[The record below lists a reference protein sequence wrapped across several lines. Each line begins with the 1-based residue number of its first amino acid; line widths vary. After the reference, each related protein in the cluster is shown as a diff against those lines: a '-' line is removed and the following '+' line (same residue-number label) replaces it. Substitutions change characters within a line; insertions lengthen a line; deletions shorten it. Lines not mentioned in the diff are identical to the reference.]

1 MVCLFGILVIP
12 NTFSENETDN
22 QWGTIFIEKSVLEI
36 PYTPW
41 GNTDYEKIK
50 IFGTVVEP
58 RSATW
63 AYLTITEPDGKTSE
77 VTAIASGDGTYES
90 YILICCNKLG
100 KYTVSAEWKGHYLG
114 IVEFDVVQ
122 KSRSIVISPIVVI
135 ETTKPSY
142 KTGDNIFIVGN
153 VENPIPN
160 EDIELFITNPNG
172 QKIWFDQLVPS
183 SSGDFSTWTGTSKI
197 GIQSGTYT
205 ITGKYL
211 VDASDSATFEIT
223 ANLSNISESLSE
235 PEDLVQESIKKV
247 PDWVRNTFIWYG
259 EERISEDELLN
270 AIKFLVNQGIIIID
284 E

>member
-77 VTAIASGDGTYES
+77 VTAIASSDGTYES

-142 KTGDNIFIVGN
+142 KTGDNIFIVGMSRTQFQMKISN
-153 VENPIPN
+153 CSLQTQMVRKFGLTNLFHQAQEISLHGRVQAKLEYRVELIP
-160 EDIELFITNPNG
+160 
-172 QKIWFDQLVPS
+172 
-183 SSGDFSTWTGTSKI
+183 
-197 GIQSGTYT
+197 
-205 ITGKYL
+205 
-211 VDASDSATFEIT
+211 
-223 ANLSNISESLSE
+223 
-235 PEDLVQESIKKV
+235 
-247 PDWVRNTFIWYG
+247 
-259 EERISEDELLN
+259 
-270 AIKFLVNQGIIIID
+270 
-284 E
+284 